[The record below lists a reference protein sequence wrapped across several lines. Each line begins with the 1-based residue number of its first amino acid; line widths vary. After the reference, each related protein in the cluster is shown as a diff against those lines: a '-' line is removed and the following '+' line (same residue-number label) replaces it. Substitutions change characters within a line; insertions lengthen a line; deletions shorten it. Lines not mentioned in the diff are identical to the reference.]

1 MIEKSNCVKIGE
13 CVKLHGVKGEFV
25 IRLHPDV
32 YIEDIDAEFMHFE
45 LEGGLVPFSI
55 TSLRPKN
62 DTDILVSFMD
72 TENEAT
78 VERMTGAD
86 VYVENKDIDRDY
98 ETGEDLSMFIGWTA
112 KDVSHGE
119 LGRIT
124 DVIEITNNP
133 LFVIDHDGTELMIPA
148 NDDMIVEF
156 DEENKVLLF
165 NLPEGL
171 VGVNE

>member
-1 MIEKSNCVKIGE
+1 MIDKGICTNIGR

-25 IRLHPDV
+25 IRLNPGV
-32 YIEDIDAEFMHFE
+32 YIEDIDSEFMHFE
-45 LEGGLVPFSI
+45 IDGGLVPFRIKTIRS
-55 TSLRPKN
+55 KN
-62 DTDILVSFMD
+62 DTDILVSFFD
-72 TENEAT
+72 AENENIS
-78 VERMTGAD
+78 ERMITSE
-86 VYVENKDIDRDY
+86 VFVENDDLDTDN
-98 ETGEDLSMFIGWTA
+98 ESVNDLSMFTGWMA
-112 KDVSHGE
+112 KDVNHGE
-119 LGRIT
+119 LGKIV

-133 LFVIDHDGTELMIPA
+133 LFVIDHEGSELMIPA

>member
-1 MIEKSNCVKIGE
+1 MIDKNNCSKIGE
-13 CVKLHGVKGEFV
+13 CVKLHGVKGELV
-25 IRLHPDV
+25 IRLQSGI
-32 YIEDIDAEFMHFE
+32 YIEDIEAEFMHFE

-78 VERMTGAD
+78 VERMIGAA
-86 VYVENKDIDRDY
+86 VYVETKDLNSDV
-98 ETGEDLSMFIGWTA
+98 EAGEDLSMFTGWLA